1 MSTFAIAT
9 AVAVGAL
16 ALLWLQWKHFQT
28 RLERLERE
36 RDEALSGPFEALSLG
51 PGKKETGE
59 APELAEADNAADEPP
74 KEKSSEDTIH
84 ELEDTLQERQKA
96 IESFEEELREAR
108 EDGERNQFF
117 IRYLDCILDSM
128 TSGVMVFDILSRFT
142 LLNREAEAILKK
154 SGEELVGRMLI
165 ECPNLQGL
173 FTIINSVRGN
183 RPLVTRSN
191 SQMEAVIEDFDGNLV
206 PLGVSINGLVDSDG
220 TVMGYVVICKDLS
233 ERKRMMAN
241 LERAEKLSALGTMAS
256 GVAHN
261 FNNILA
267 AILGRV
273 QLLLRYPDKAK
284 ILEGLKTIEK
294 SALDGAATV
303 KRIQDF
309 ARKRPVQEDFTSV
322 EINEVVRDVISFTR
336 ARWESSAKESG
347 RKYNVV
353 TDLQADRH
361 VPGSPSELREVF
373 INLVINAIDAM
384 PEGGTLTINSKTDGS
399 TVRISVADSG
409 TGMSD
414 DVRRRIF
421 DPFFTTKGVK
431 GTGLGLSES
440 YGIIKRHKGT
450 IACESREQRGTK
462 FIIDLPVTY
471 SRPELVSQGER
482 PKLDRK
488 LKILVVDDDEAQ
500 CDLLRDILSA
510 EEHVVEIA
518 LNGQKA
524 LDLLDEHKDFDAVIS
539 DLAMPGLDGWTVISK
554 AKERFSQLRTIIMSG
569 LGAEFPEEKIEQS
582 GVDIC
587 LAKPLTL
594 EMLISALAKL
604 FSEA

>member
-1 MSTFAIAT
+1 MTSI
-9 AVAVGAL
+9 AVAVAAIVGAL
-16 ALLWLQWKHFQT
+16 VLLWLQSKHFQT
-28 RLERLERE
+28 RLSLLQQKLAHGTAATDVQRDLDAARERLEARARE
-36 RDEALSGPFEALSLG
+36 
-51 PGKKETGE
+51 
-59 APELAEADNAADEPP
+59 
-74 KEKSSEDTIH
+74 
-84 ELEDTLQERQKA
+84 
-96 IESFEEELREAR
+96 IESYEEELREAR
-108 EDGERNQFF
+108 EDGERNSFF

-142 LLNREAEAILKK
+142 LLNREAEAIMKR

-165 ECPNLQGL
+165 EFPNLQGL
-173 FTIINSVRGN
+173 FTLINQVRGV

-191 SQMEAVIEDFDGNLV
+191 NQLEVKVEDFDGNTI
-206 PLGVSINGLVDSDG
+206 PLGVSINGLVDNDG

-309 ARKRPVQEDFTSV
+309 ARKRPVQEDFTTV
-322 EINEVVRDVISFTR
+322 DINEVVKDVINFTR
-336 ARWESSAKESG
+336 ARWDHAATEG
-347 RKYNVV
+347 GTPIDVV
-353 TDLQADRH
+353 TDLQCAGH

-373 INLVINAIDAM
+373 INLLINAIDAM
-384 PEGGTLTINSKTDGS
+384 PTGGSLTIRTDMDGA
-399 TVRISVADSG
+399 TVRVAVIDTG

-440 YGIIKRHKGT
+440 YGIVKRHKGT
-450 IACESREQRGTK
+450 ISCESRVGVGTT
-462 FIIDLPVTY
+462 FVVELPGAAAQPDLLVPV
-471 SRPELVSQGER
+471 ER
-482 PKLDRK
+482 PVLDRS
-488 LKILVVDDDEAQ
+488 LRILVVDDDEAQ
-500 CDLLRDILSA
+500 CDLLQDILRA
-510 EEHVVEIA
+510 EDHQVTIA
-518 LNGQKA
+518 LDGTTA
-524 LDLLDEHKDFDAVIS
+524 LDRLGQEPEFDVVIS
-539 DLAMPGLDGWTVISK
+539 DLAMPGIDGWTVVGR
-554 AKERFSQLRTIIMSG
+554 AKELRPRLRTIIMSG
-569 LGAEFPEEKIEQS
+569 LGAEFADDKIKES
-582 GVDIC
+582 GVDLC

-594 EMLISALAKL
+594 ETLITALARL
-604 FSEA
+604 FPEE

>member
-1 MSTFAIAT
+1 MNTFAFAT
-9 AVAVGAL
+9 AMAVGAIV
-16 ALLWLQWKHFQT
+16 LLWLQWKHFQT
-28 RLERLERE
+28 RLNRLERE
-36 RDEALSGPFEALSLG
+36 RDEALTGPQQALVAENTTEPDVEPEAESAKTEETTIDELKDSLS
-51 PGKKETGE
+51 E
-59 APELAEADNAADEPP
+59 
-74 KEKSSEDTIH
+74 
-84 ELEDTLQERQKA
+84 QQKRL
-96 IESFEEELREAR
+96 EEELREAR
-108 EDGERNQFF
+108 EDGERNHFF
-117 IRYLDCILDSM
+117 VRYLDCILDSM

-154 SGEELVGRMLI
+154 SGEELVGKMLI
-165 ECPNLQGL
+165 ECANLQGL
-173 FTIINSVRGN
+173 FTIINQVRGN

-191 SQMEAVIEDFDGNLV
+191 SQMEAVIEDFEGNLV

-322 EINEVVRDVISFTR
+322 EINDVVRDVISFTR
-336 ARWESSAKESG
+336 ARWDSAAAKEG
-347 RKYNVV
+347 GKKYEVV
-353 TDLQADRH
+353 TQFEADRH

-384 PEGGTLTINSKTDGS
+384 PDGGTLTIETKTDGA
-399 TVRISVADSG
+399 TVRIVFRDSG

-450 IACESREQRGTK
+450 IACESREQVGTT

-471 SRPELVSQGER
+471 SRPDLVTPGER
-482 PKLDRK
+482 PKLERK
-488 LKILVVDDDEAQ
+488 LKVLVVDDDEAQ
-500 CDLLRDILSA
+500 CDLLSDILSA
-510 EEHVVEIA
+510 ENHVVEVA
-518 LNGQKA
+518 LNGTRA
-524 LDLLDEHKDFDAVIS
+524 LELLEEHNDFDVVIS
-539 DLAMPGLDGWTVISK
+539 DLAMPGLDGWTVVAK
-554 AKERFSQLRTIIMSG
+554 AKERFPALRSIIMSG

-604 FSEA
+604 FAAT